1 MVVTD
6 THHASMVTRIKI
18 EPPDSYSSDTDTT
31 DNYSSCHSGRS
42 TPVVTPT
49 SPSSHVQAPL
59 PMDTVIL
66 VSKSKDG
73 SKNSLVFRSLLRNRR
88 AAPGRVEKIRIIK
101 TGPVTEFKNASMPM
115 RTNLKQQLQRQ
126 QLLEQEKRDQQGAKT
141 SHGGTGSAGI
151 AVPRLMESTEVP
163 TTVLQVKTE
172 LQHPTRYHVR
182 QRQQRQVQHFL
193 NESQGGRGSQPVHSL
208 PTHVLSGGA
217 GSEHHRLQL
226 HHHPQQQQ
234 QYHVQTSSSAPEPEV
249 PSSMLV
255 PEFDLLSELQAVEP
269 LELTSLLGD
278 NDLLEIQPSLGA
290 ATRLP
295 QTALSSP
302 FDPETSSIQSGGA
315 ESPSSC
321 PAGNYHHATDLA
333 TGIMSVQDEL
343 WRKERIK
350 KDNHNMIERRRRF
363 NINDRIK
370 ELGGLLPKTV
380 DPDLRQNKG
389 TILKASVDYIKSL
402 QDDQRKLKQVQEQRK
417 KAEQERRKLLIYISH
432 MKERMRECGIE
443 PPAVNDDLEISSNL
457 HHVIIADNPSS
468 SSSIITA
475 PSTNNSSSG
484 VNTLTT
490 LTPVS
495 SHNSSSSSQF
505 LLNGSSGLA
514 LTNSAPPP
522 ALLQMV
528 ESEPHN
534 FFSYNETA
542 SFMGDEFM
550 DDSPVSGDPML
561 MSEPVSPEYDEMG
574 LGQFDHFHC

>member
-1 MVVTD
+1 MADSGIDVDIMSFATADVD
-6 THHASMVTRIKI
+6 LAS
-18 EPPDSYSSDTDTT
+18 EQPNFYE
-31 DNYSSCHSGRS
+31 
-42 TPVVTPT
+42 
-49 SPSSHVQAPL
+49 L
-59 PMDTVIL
+59 
-66 VSKSKDG
+66 KSKVVVG
-73 SKNSLVFRSLLRNRR
+73 S
-88 AAPGRVEKIRIIK
+88 
-101 TGPVTEFKNASMPM
+101 PVTEFKNASMPM

-126 QLLEQEKRDQQGAKT
+126 QLLEQEKRDQQAAKT
-141 SHGGTGSAGI
+141 NHGVTGSAGI
-151 AVPRLMESTEVP
+151 AVPRLMEGAEVP

-172 LQHPTRYHVR
+172 LQHPTKYHVR

-193 NESQGGRGSQPVHSL
+193 SESQGGRGNQPVHSL
-208 PTHVLSGGA
+208 PTHVLSGA
-217 GSEHHRLQL
+217 TGSDHHRLQL
-226 HHHPQQQQ
+226 HQQQ

-295 QTALSSP
+295 QTALTSP

-321 PAGNYHHATDLA
+321 PAGSYHHAADLA

-370 ELGGLLPKTV
+370 ELGGLLPKNV

-389 TILKASVDYIKSL
+389 TILKASVDYIKTL

-443 PPAVNDDLEISSNL
+443 PPAVSDDLELSSNL
-457 HHVIIADNPSS
+457 HQVIITDTPN
-468 SSSIITA
+468 
-475 PSTNNSSSG
+475 STNNNTISASNSSG
-484 VNTLTT
+484 GTTLTT

-495 SHNSSSSSQF
+495 SHNSSNF
-505 LLNGSSGLA
+505 LVNGNSGLA
-514 LTNSAPPP
+514 MANSAPPP

-528 ESEPHN
+528 EPEPHN

-542 SFMGDEFM
+542 SFLGDEFM

-561 MSEPVSPEYDEMG
+561 MSEPVSPEYDETA
-574 LGQFDHFHC
+574 LGQFGHFHS